1 MVSMDVQ
8 YDMALDAMNELT
20 DGQAEMLGTIDVTT
34 EQVDQSECG
43 IAPAKARRHAKVHAK
58 AFSS

>member
-1 MVSMDVQ
+1 MDVQ

-20 DGQAEMLGTIDVTT
+20 GGQAEMLGAIEVTT

-43 IAPAKARRHAKVHAK
+43 IVPVKARRHAKVHAK